1 MNAVDMPPVVVVFVR
16 PVMNRDEAAEYLR
29 VCTKTIDTMIM
40 EGKLKHSRLG
50 KSVRIRKEWLDEL
63 MEESSD
69 FVDAKETARRMLE
82 QMK

>member
-1 MNAVDMPPVVVVFVR
+1 MQFDCPTPVIVAFVR
-16 PVMNRDEAAEYLR
+16 PVMNRTEAAEYLR
-29 VCTKTIDTMIM
+29 VCAKTIDTWIA

-63 MEESSD
+63 MEESCDST
-69 FVDAKETARRMLE
+69 DAKETARRMLE